1 MLPAPSYLSVN
12 HLLAACLR
20 HWYSSRYLQI
30 SPLHLEFWLPLS
42 DSSPAVSNA
51 VPGLSPGI
59 SHQTCRTAY
68 IPFTPNNSEQR
79 SQLTCY
85 RGCWHVISRCLFRR
99 YRHRT
104 RISSRTYSLRPK
116 GLYNLPAFIIHAA
129 SLRQGFPHCGIFLA
143 AASRRSLG
151 RISVPMCPFTLSGR
165 IAIVALV
172 GRYPANQLIAR
183 GPFLRRGR
191 SRFLRLPPRRRSYPV
206 LPGISTGYPRP
217 EGASPTRSSPVRHSR
232 EGASSFL
239 AVRLACLRRAASVR
253 SEPGSNSP

>member
-79 SQLTCY
+79 SRLTCY
-85 RGCWHVISRCLFRR
+85 RGCWHVISRLLFKH
-99 YRHRT
+99 YRHFT
-104 RISSRTYSLRPK
+104 AISCNNPSSCLK
-116 GLYNLPAFIIHAA
+116 ELYNLPAFFIHAA
-129 SLRQGFPHCGIFLA
+129 SLRQTFVHCGIFLA

-151 RISVPMCPFTLSGR
+151 RISVPMCPFTLLGR
-165 IAIVALV
+165 ITIVALV
-172 GRYPANQLIAR
+172 SLYLTN
-183 GPFLRRGR
+183 
-191 SRFLRLPPRRRSYPV
+191 
-206 LPGISTGYPRP
+206 
-217 EGASPTRSSPVRHSR
+217 
-232 EGASSFL
+232 
-239 AVRLACLRRAASVR
+239 
-253 SEPGSNSP
+253 